1 MSVDTKKNYFG
12 PRDDE
17 DAEEYWTILLEAEEL
32 GDAEEWDKACE
43 AQERAVK
50 YAEEH
55 YGDDLSA
62 KSGLAYL
69 YRQVSRHKDAEALD
83 RYILSVRQQ
92 ILGDDHEDTVA
103 SLNNLAIDL
112 KAQGEYDQSLELDKK
127 ALEIML
133 RIKGEDSQ
141 TTQTSMHNLAN
152 SYFNNKDYQA
162 ALDLHQRALDLRT
175 KTLGP
180 DHFQTIMTMDLLGRD
195 YGALDKLQEAV
206 ALQEKAVEAARTHLG
221 PSNQTTIKCSLNLAS
236 TYGRLNQAN
245 AEETPGG
252 TWESKGIKL
261 LEGIV
266 EMQRQGPGEEH
277 SDTIAAMNN
286 LSVAYFHA
294 GRLEDAVP
302 LMQKSVNWNMK
313 KLGPNHPQTQAASG
327 NLDYV
332 CEKLGMTRASIF

>member
-17 DAEEYWTILLEAEEL
+17 DAEEYWALLLKAEEL
-32 GDAEEWDKACE
+32 GDSDEWEKACE

-55 YGDDLSA
+55 YGDDLNA

-69 YRQVSRHKDAEALD
+69 YRQVSRPKDAEELD
-83 RYILSVRQQ
+83 RYILSVQQQ

-127 ALEIML
+127 ALDIML

-180 DHFQTIMTMDLLGRD
+180 EHFQTIMTMDLLGRD
-195 YGALDKLQEAV
+195 YGALDKFQEAV
-206 ALQEKAVEAARTHLG
+206 ALQEKAVEAAKTHLG

-236 TYGRLNQAN
+236 TYGRLDQAGSP
-245 AEETPGG
+245 ETPGG

-261 LEGIV
+261 LEEV
-266 EMQRQGPGEEH
+266 LEVQRQGPGEDH

-286 LSVAYFHA
+286 LSVSYFHA
-294 GRLEDAVP
+294 GRFEDAIP
-302 LMQKSVNWNMK
+302 LMQKAVEWNRK
-313 KLGPNHPQTQAASG
+313 KLGPDHPQTLAASG
-327 NLDYV
+327 NLDYA